1 MRFHVKSLETT
12 RKQGGANLRLIL
24 SPAKKGGRADQM
36 RSDAVQ
42 DDGPQLGDG
51 KFRGKRQGF
60 FADYDAKARTTKH
73 HQLSNL
79 ATEQK
84 RK

>member
-1 MRFHVKSLETT
+1 
-12 RKQGGANLRLIL
+12 
-24 SPAKKGGRADQM
+24 M